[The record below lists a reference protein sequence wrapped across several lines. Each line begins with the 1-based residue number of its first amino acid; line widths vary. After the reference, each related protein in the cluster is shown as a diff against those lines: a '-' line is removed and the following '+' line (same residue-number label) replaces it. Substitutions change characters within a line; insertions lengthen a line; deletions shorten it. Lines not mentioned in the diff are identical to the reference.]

1 MNTKFF
7 WNEIRPI
14 RSGILSMLKLS
25 KRTEYGL
32 IAIRH
37 IAAEPVRITTAK
49 EIADRYKIP
58 YELLAKVMQKLA
70 KQGLIVSHQGVYG
83 GYTLA
88 TGAGELSIS
97 TIINAIEGQL
107 PAITQCIADS
117 PDSCSIYDNCTIKNP
132 LGKIQ
137 LNIDQVFKTM
147 KLSEIV

>member
-1 MNTKFF
+1 MSTKFF

-14 RSGILSMLKLS
+14 RSGLLSMLKLS

-70 KQGLIVSHQGVYG
+70 KRGLIVSHQGVYG
-83 GYTLA
+83 GYTPVSYTHL
-88 TGAGELSIS
+88 T
-97 TIINAIEGQL
+97 L
-107 PAITQCIADS
+107 PT
-117 PDSCSIYDNCTIKNP
+117 NRE
-132 LGKIQ
+132 
-137 LNIDQVFKTM
+137 V
-147 KLSEIV
+147 

>member
-1 MNTKFF
+1 
-7 WNEIRPI
+7 
-14 RSGILSMLKLS
+14 MLKLS
-25 KRTEYGL
+25 KKVEYGL

-37 IAAEPVRITTAK
+37 IAASDSGRITTAK
-49 EIADRYKIP
+49 EIADKYGIP

-70 KQGLIVSHQGVYG
+70 KQGLIVSHQGVNG

-88 TGAGELSIS
+88 IGAGQLSIS

-107 PAITQCIADS
+107 PGITQCIAES
-117 PDSCSIYDNCTIKNP
+117 PESCSIYDNCTIKNP